1 MTGVPPACDAAVAV
15 RSGWCSMAVIMWH
28 PFVTCGYCGRIHE
41 CVRLVSDPCS
51 FTLLCH
57 GCEGLLTVTISG
69 DQIADRRR
77 KDWAGNHLE
86 VRGAAP
92 RRWARRTD

>member
-1 MTGVPPACDAAVAV
+1 
-15 RSGWCSMAVIMWH
+15 MALIMWH
-28 PFVTCGYCGRIHE
+28 PFVTCGHCGQIHE

-69 DQIADRRR
+69 DQIAERRR
-77 KDWAGNHLE
+77 KDVASDHLD
-86 VRGAAP
+86 VRGAAA
-92 RRWARRTD
+92 RHRVRRTE